1 MGNGMGMMTEPSNKT
16 MSASIQTEYNGS
28 ISAFNSDRKLV
39 MNFGRPVVNCWL
51 EVKQLQNSITTL
63 EQLLPTIEACHQ
75 GSMVQLLITLKSL
88 HQRHELE
95 HNQMTEAT
103 AEPTADD
110 QMAYLVAYAAAVGG
124 AA

>member
-1 MGNGMGMMTEPSNKT
+1 MMTKPSNKPMT
-16 MSASIQTEYNGS
+16 ATIKTEYNGT

-39 MNFGRPVVNCWL
+39 MNFGRPVVNCYL
-51 EVKQLQNSITTL
+51 MVEQLQDSITTL

-75 GSMVQLLITLKSL
+75 GSMVQLLIMLKTSY
-88 HQRHELE
+88 QRHELE

-103 AEPTADD
+103 AKPTADD
-110 QMAYLVAYAAAVGG
+110 QMAYLVAYAAAIGG

>member
-51 EVKQLQNSITTL
+51 EVKQLQDSITTL
-63 EQLLPTIEACHQ
+63 EQVLPTIEACHQ

>member
-1 MGNGMGMMTEPSNKT
+1 MGKGMGMMIEPSNKL
-16 MSASIQTEYNGS
+16 MSASIKTEYNGT

-39 MNFGRPVVNCWL
+39 MNFGRPVVNCYL
-51 EVKQLQNSITTL
+51 MVEQLQDSITTL

-75 GSMVQLLITLKSL
+75 GSMVQLLITLKNV

-110 QMAYLVAYAAAVGG
+110 QMAYLVAYAAAIG
-124 AA
+124 A

>member
-51 EVKQLQNSITTL
+51 EVKQLQDSITTL

-75 GSMVQLLITLKSL
+75 GSMVQLLITLKSW

>member
-1 MGNGMGMMTEPSNKT
+1 MSMMTEPSNKT
-16 MSASIQTEYNGS
+16 MTATIKTEYNGT

-39 MNFGRPVVNCWL
+39 MNFGRPVVNCYL
-51 EVKQLQNSITTL
+51 EVTQLQDSITTL

-75 GSMVQLLITLKSL
+75 GSMVQLLIMLKTS

-95 HNQMTEAT
+95 HNQMTEVT

-110 QMAYLVAYAAAVGG
+110 QMAYLVAYAAAIG
-124 AA
+124 A